1 MKNLLS
7 LFLLFAFIPTYS
19 QQAYQVDS
27 IFKLR
32 PEVYFSLDIDD
43 IKALPEL
50 DRMMYIDDI
59 QSDVI
64 YAYANRS
71 QFLALIAQGWQP
83 RLLAPPSMTGDLPLM
98 KDYEQIRETNEWNFY
113 PTYDAYLSM
122 MQAFEDDYPDLCTIY
137 TIGILSS
144 GRKILAARINTDMDA
159 GGKPE
164 FLYTAPIHGDELVG
178 YILNLRL
185 IDYLLSNYGIDP
197 RVTNLVDNVDI
208 WINPLANP
216 NGTYAGG
223 NQTVWGA
230 TRGNSN
236 GIDLN
241 RNYPDPE
248 DGTNPDGNP
257 HQPET
262 VAFMDFAGSRN
273 FVMSANHHSGA
284 EVINYPWDTW
294 SRLHADNDWWVQV
307 SREYADTAQFFSAPG
322 YLTDLD
328 NGITNGY
335 AWYTISGGRQDYM
348 NYFHHCREVT
358 SELSNVKMLPAT
370 SLPAFWEYN
379 YRSLLNYMEQSLFG
393 IRGVVTDSVTGEAVR
408 AKIEVMGHDF
418 DFSHIYSALPAGNYH
433 RLIKSGV
440 YNLFVTADGY
450 EAKIIPS
457 VQVFDRQTTI
467 RDVQLVPVSIAAN
480 FEASTTRPAKGQ
492 WVNFTDLSYG
502 EDITSW
508 EWTFEG
514 GIPATSDLQNPAG
527 VIFPA
532 AGNYDVSLKVTN
544 QEGEESFIVRE
555 DYLTVISAYLMQN
568 AVFQTCSGSFFDS
581 GNDLGDYQNN
591 EDFTAIFYP
600 GEAEKV
606 IKITFNIFNL
616 EANANCDYDWL
627 KVYNGSSTDA
637 PLLGTW
643 CGTNSPGIITA
654 TNDEGAL
661 TVRFHSDESERRQ
674 GWYATIGCTTAV
686 GITEHASEKIRLSPN
701 PFRGNELYVQ
711 SNDVII
717 RTELIDLNG
726 KVIAEENGCHEH
738 AMVVRTGQLLPGV
751 YCVRVTSEQGI
762 YVKKIIRLN

>member
-1 MKNLLS
+1 MRNLLS
-7 LFLLFAFIPTYS
+7 LFLFFAFLPAYS
-19 QQAYQVDS
+19 QQHYQEDS

-32 PEVYFSLDIDD
+32 PEVYFSLEIDD
-43 IKALPEL
+43 IKVLPEL

-59 QSDVI
+59 QSDVVF
-64 YAYANRS
+64 AYANQS
-71 QFLALIAQGWQP
+71 QFSALIAQGWQP
-83 RLLAPPSMTGDLPLM
+83 RLLIPQSMTGELPVM
-98 KDYEQIRETNEWNFY
+98 KDFHQIRENNEWNFY

-122 MQAFEDDYPDLCTIY
+122 MQAFEDDYPELCTIY
-137 TIGILSS
+137 TIGTLTS
-144 GRKILAARINTDMDA
+144 GRMILAARINPNIND
-159 GGKPE
+159 GNKPE

-185 IDYLLSNYGIDP
+185 IDYLLSNYGTDP
-197 RVTNLVDNVDI
+197 RVTNLVNNVDI

-223 NQTVWGA
+223 NQSVWGA

-236 GIDLN
+236 GVDLN

-248 DGTNPDGNP
+248 DGTNPDGNS
-257 HQPET
+257 HQQET
-262 VAFMDFAGSRN
+262 IAFMDFAESRN

-294 SRLHADNDWWVQV
+294 PRLHADDDWWVYV
-307 SREYADTAQFFSAPG
+307 SREYADTAQFFSPAG

-358 SELSNVKMLPAT
+358 TELSNVKMLPAT

-379 YRSLLNYMEQSLFG
+379 YRSLLNYMEQSLYG
-393 IRGVVTDSVTGEAVR
+393 IRGIVTDSVSGEAVQ
-408 AKIEVMGHDF
+408 AKIEVMGHDM
-418 DFSHIYSALPAGNYH
+418 DFSYVYSSLPFGNYH

-450 EAKIIPS
+450 KPRIVPS

-480 FEASTTRPAKGQ
+480 FEASTTRPARGQ

-502 EDITSW
+502 EDITTW

-514 GIPATSDLQNPAG
+514 GIPVTSDLQNPAG
-527 VIFPA
+527 VIFPT

-544 QEGEESFIVRE
+544 LNGEESYFVRE
-555 DYLTVISAYLMQN
+555 NYLTVISSYIMQN

-581 GNDLGDYQNN
+581 GGDLGDYQNN

-606 IKITFNIFNL
+606 VKITFNMFNI
-616 EANANCDYDWL
+616 EAHADCDYDWL
-627 KVYNGSSTDA
+627 KIYDGSSTDA
-637 PLLGTW
+637 PLMGTW

-654 TNDEGAL
+654 TNVEGAL
-661 TVRFHSDESERRQ
+661 TVSFHSDESERKQ

-686 GITEHASEKIRLSPN
+686 GITEHASEKIRVSPN
-701 PFRGNELYVQ
+701 PFHGDAFHLQ
-711 SNDVII
+711 SSDAII

-726 KVIAEENGCHEH
+726 KVIADENGYGMHTLVIK
-738 AMVVRTGQLLPGV
+738 AGQLLPGV
-751 YCVRVTSEQGI
+751 YSVRVTTSQGI
-762 YVKKIIRLN
+762 YIRKIIRFN